1 MYYGSHLEEQIKELV
16 ILQGIP
22 CLMQIGG
29 KWKLPIINVI
39 RNQGILRFG
48 KIHQIVDGISRK
60 VLSEQFKSLES
71 DELVVRKQ
79 FEEIPLKMEYALNE
93 RSKGLWEVF
102 KAIEKWSII
111 VDKYK
116 TATLYKYSLKAALM
130 SS

>member
-1 MYYGSHLEEQIKELV
+1 
-16 ILQGIP
+16 
-22 CLMQIGG
+22 MQIGG